1 MSAPLAPPVDGPPEL
16 GTVLTPAACAPAV
29 GGLAAAL
36 RARGVAAGDRVLL
49 LGENGPGFVVAL
61 LALVALD
68 TSVVLADCRQTPAE
82 TAVIAGRA
90 RARWALLGAGAG
102 VAGRAR
108 LAAVLGAGRV
118 LSYDQAPAPV
128 PPAGAGPLAPSDLV
142 LSGAWRER
150 ADAAVLWSSGT
161 TGAPKGVVRSGESLV
176 TNTLATAQA
185 MRYRPR
191 DVLVPLLPFS
201 HQYGMSLLL
210 LWWVTGCSLLV
221 APYRRLADA
230 TRAISGH
237 RGTIVDAPPP
247 TYHALLDLLDRRPE
261 LRAGL
266 DQVRMW
272 CVGGAPLPPALADRF
287 AATLDAPLLDGYGLS
302 ELGNVALATMDNPA
316 GCGRPLPGVRV
327 RVGELPGAPPGLGQ
341 VLVDTPARMTG
352 YLDEH
357 GQLVPA
363 PEGWFATG
371 DLGYLD
377 AAGNLRVTGRHAA
390 VHRMGY
396 TLYPESI
403 QRQAAGCG
411 APVCVVGVDDDRR
424 GARLVL
430 FLADPRRRP
439 AAYWRERLD
448 PLLPPYERPDLVEVL
463 AELPLGGTGKVDR
476 ARLTDLARGLVRT
489 RRPVARVRSTPE
501 EGT

>member
-1 MSAPLAPPVDGPPEL
+1 MNAPAAPPVGAAPGLGP
-16 GTVLTPAACAPAV
+16 VLTPAACAPAV
-29 GGLAAAL
+29 AGLATAL

-49 LGENGPGFVVAL
+49 LGENGPGFVVGL
-61 LALVALD
+61 LALVTLD
-68 TSVVLADCRQTPAE
+68 ASVVLADCRQTPAE
-82 TAVIAGRA
+82 AAAVAGRA
-90 RARWALLGAGAG
+90 RARWALLGDGAGA
-102 VAGRAR
+102 AQRAA
-108 LAAVLGAGRV
+108 LAAALGTGRV
-118 LSYDQAPAPV
+118 LDDDRAPAPV
-128 PPAGAGPLAPSDLV
+128 PPAGAGLCDPSGLL
-142 LSGAWRER
+142 LSGPWRRR

-176 TNTLATAQA
+176 ANTLATAEV
-185 MRYRPR
+185 MRYRGA
-191 DVLVPLLPFS
+191 DTLVPLLPFS

-210 LWWVTGCSLLV
+210 LWWLTGCSLLV
-221 APYRRLADA
+221 APYRRLAEA
-230 TRAISGH
+230 TRAIAG
-237 RGTIVDAPPP
+237 RNATIVDAPPP
-247 TYHALLDLLDRRPE
+247 TYHALLELLDRRPE
-261 LRAGL
+261 LAAGL

-287 AATLDAPLLDGYGLS
+287 AATLGAPLLDGYGLS
-302 ELGNVALATMDNPA
+302 ELGNVALATLDNPG

-327 RVGELPGAPPGLGQ
+327 RIGDLPGAPPGLGQ

-352 YLDEH
+352 YLDEQ
-357 GQLVPA
+357 GDLVPA
-363 PEGWFATG
+363 PRGWFATG

-403 QRQAAGCG
+403 ARQAAGCG

-430 FLADPRRRP
+430 FLADPRQRP
-439 AAYWRERLD
+439 AGYWRERLD
-448 PLLPPYERPDLVEVL
+448 ALLPPYERPDLVEVL
-463 AELPLGGTGKVDR
+463 TELPLGGTGKVDR
-476 ARLTDLARGLVRT
+476 ARLRDLAHGLVRS
-489 RRPVARVRSTPE
+489 RRPAPRVRSTPE

>member
-1 MSAPLAPPVDGPPEL
+1 MSAPLAPAAGAPPEL

-29 GGLAAAL
+29 ARLAAAL
-36 RARGVAAGDRVLL
+36 RARGIAAGDRVLL
-49 LGENGPGFVVAL
+49 LGENGPGFVVAM
-61 LALVALD
+61 LALVTLD
-68 TSVVLADCRQTPAE
+68 ASLVLADCRQTPAE
-82 TAVIAGRA
+82 AAAVAGRA
-90 RARWALLGAGAG
+90 RARWALLGDGAGA
-102 VAGRAR
+102 AGRAR

-118 LSYDQAPAPV
+118 LSYDRAPAPV
-128 PPAGAGPLAPSDLV
+128 PPAGAGPIAPAELV
-142 LSGAWRER
+142 LAGAWRRR

-176 TNTLATAQA
+176 INTLATAEV
-185 MRYRPR
+185 MRYRPD

-210 LWWVTGCSLLV
+210 LWWLAGCSLLV
-221 APYRRLADA
+221 TPYRRLGEAM
-230 TRAISGH
+230 RAVAGH
-237 RGTIVDAPPP
+237 RATIVDAPPP
-247 TYHALLDLLDRRPE
+247 TYHALLQLLERRPE

-302 ELGNVALATMDNPA
+302 ELGNVSLATLDNPG

-352 YLDEH
+352 YLDER
-357 GQLVPA
+357 GALVPA
-363 PEGWFATG
+363 PGGWFATG

-439 AAYWRERLD
+439 AGYWRERLD
-448 PLLPPYERPDLVEVL
+448 PLLSPYERPDLVEVL
-463 AELPLGGTGKVDR
+463 PELPLGGTGKVDR

-489 RRPVARVRSTPE
+489 RRPAARILPIPE